1 MMELEKNHKENRAE
15 NEDVEQEGGFIEM
28 DRAEVLQQLE
38 YGQIDVETAVELLLT
53 LPASIENSSSPTES
67 VVRMNI
73 LERLER
79 GEMDAEE
86 ALGFFN
92 EPVEDRNEESL
103 EMGILQQIE
112 SGQLSAEEAVHK
124 LEEQSVNDAKPAHV
138 VSDSFVEETD
148 AERELL
154 RSRSRAA
161 LLSISIFVSAL
172 GGWLASLGGWWWLG
186 AAPLMLIGVPLLVL
200 VIVSWRSTWLYVHVK
215 TTEEWPEKI
224 SLCFPLPLRLAGWA
238 IRNFGSCI
246 PAMHGSAVD
255 ELLIELEQGLQRN
268 QPLSIEVEETD
279 GGEQVRVY
287 LG

>member
-1 MMELEKNHKENRAE
+1 MMELEKNHEENQVE
-15 NEDVEQEGGFIEM
+15 NEDVEQEGGFTEM

-38 YGQIDVETAVELLLT
+38 YGQIDVETAVELLSR

-92 EPVEDRNEESL
+92 EPVEDRNEESV

-112 SGQLSAEEAVHK
+112 SGQLSAEEAVQK
-124 LEEQSVNDAKPAHV
+124 LEEQSVRDAKPAHV

-154 RSRSRAA
+154 RSRSRTI
-161 LLSISIFVSAL
+161 LLSISILVSAL
-172 GGWLASLGGWWWLG
+172 GGWLASLGGWWWIG
-186 AAPLMLIGVPLLVL
+186 AAPLLLVGVPLLVL
-200 VIVSWRSTWLYVHVK
+200 VVVSWRSTWLYVHVK

-238 IRNFGSCI
+238 MRNFGSCI
-246 PAMHGSAVD
+246 PAMHRSAVD
-255 ELLIELEQGLQRN
+255 ELLMELEQGLKGN

-279 GGEQVRVY
+279 SGEQVRVY